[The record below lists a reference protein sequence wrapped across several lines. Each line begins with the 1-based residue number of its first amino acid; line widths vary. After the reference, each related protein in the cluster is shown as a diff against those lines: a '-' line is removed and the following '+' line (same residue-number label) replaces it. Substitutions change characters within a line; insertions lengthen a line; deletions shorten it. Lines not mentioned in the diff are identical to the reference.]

1 MSKSTTEN
9 LSNVLKTTG
18 PDDFSA
24 FREENEEKLL
34 ASDRPFRDYMARE
47 IDKNGLRRQ
56 TVFLNAD
63 ISEGYGYKL
72 LSEEKHTVRRD
83 VILRLCLG
91 AKFSPEQTNRALA
104 LYGMA
109 PLYPRL
115 PRDALL
121 ISAIAAGVY
130 DVHEIDALLTK
141 NGFDP
146 LYACK

>member
-1 MSKSTTEN
+1 MPNKTTED
-9 LSNVLKTTG
+9 LTNVLKSTA
-18 PDDFSA
+18 PDGFSA
-24 FREENEEKLL
+24 FLEENEAKLL

-47 IDKNGLRRQ
+47 IDKSGLRRQ

-83 VILRLCLG
+83 VVLRLCLG

-109 PLYPRL
+109 PLYPRM

-121 ISAIAAGVY
+121 ISAIAAGFY

-141 NGFDP
+141 NGFEP